1 MGTWNVGPFDNDAA
15 QDLLRDIRS
24 DCFNFDQFRFECAA
38 DAVLDTEDAAV
49 IIALSAL
56 VQRCTAG
63 RLPRGIVHDDL
74 LPLHSVEART
84 WLNRQYESI
93 LDEDV
98 SPLYAIW
105 EATGELDMWLASAKA
120 VRPQGGILSV

>member
-24 DCFNFDQFRFECAA
+24 GCFNFDQFRFDCAA
-38 DAVLDTEDAAV
+38 GAVLDTEDAAV

-56 VQRCTAG
+56 VQGCAAG

-84 WLNRQYESI
+84 WLSRQYESI
-93 LDEDV
+93 LDEEV

-105 EATGELDMWLASAKA
+105 EATGELDMWLASVQA
-120 VRPQGGILSV
+120 VRPQDGILKV

>member
-24 DCFNFDQFRFECAA
+24 DRFNFDQFRFECAA
-38 DAVLDTEDAAV
+38 DAALAAEDAAV

-56 VQRCTAG
+56 VQRCAAG
-63 RLPRGIVHDDL
+63 RLPAGIVYDDL
-74 LPLHSVEART
+74 LPLHSVEARA
-84 WLNRQYESI
+84 WLSRQYESI
-93 LDEDV
+93 LNEEV

-105 EATGELDMWLASAKA
+105 EATGELDMWLASARA
-120 VRPQGGILSV
+120 VRPRGGALSV

>member
-15 QDLLRDIRS
+15 QELLRDIRS

-38 DAVLDTEDAAV
+38 DTVLDTEDAAV
-49 IIALSAL
+49 VIALSAL
-56 VQRCTAG
+56 VQRCAAG
-63 RLPRGIVHDDL
+63 RLPTGIAQDDL
-74 LPLHSVEART
+74 LPLHTIEARA

-93 LDEDV
+93 LNEDV

-120 VRPQGGILSV
+120 VRP